1 LLTPPGQLDPS
12 SSGAAG
18 NGLTTERQNAV
29 ARQRIRVTGT
39 VQGVGFR
46 PFVYREARSL
56 DLAGFVL
63 NDSKGVLIEAEGDL
77 GALAELCRVLIE
89 RPPPL
94 ALVTGVETRAVP
106 AKGSEGTFV
115 IVESSSGGAPAAPVS
130 VDSAT
135 CGDCLN
141 EVDDPADRRH
151 QYPFTNCTNC
161 GPRYTIVLS
170 VPYDRPA
177 TTMSEFVMCPECQAE
192 YDDPADRRFHAQP
205 NSCPACG
212 PQISYYE
219 PDGTVV
225 GTSATALSHAVEK
238 LTAGQVLA
246 VKGIGGYHLAAD
258 AGSADAVAT
267 LRRRKARDDK
277 PFALM
282 VRDLS
287 AARRLVDLDE
297 TAAAAISSIRRPIVL
312 ARRRASAANNTQ
324 VVAEGVAPG
333 LPEYGVML
341 PYTPL
346 HHLLLSRLDRPL
358 VMTSGN
364 FSDEPIAHIDE
375 DAFERLG
382 PLVDGVLTH
391 DRPIHI
397 RCDDSVLRS
406 AGGKMQI
413 IRRSRGYAPEPLALG
428 RLALRQVLAVGA
440 ELKNTVSVVKG
451 GEIIT
456 SHHIGDLEHLASYAS
471 FLQATVHLCGLFGV
485 EPEVVVH
492 DLHPEYLSTKYAQEL
507 DVETWAVQHHHA
519 HVASCLAEHRRTDT
533 VIGVAFDGLG
543 FGLDGDMWGGEFL
556 IADLEGFERAG
567 HLRRV
572 PMAGGS
578 AAIREPWRMALSWVA
593 AAAGTGAAARLG
605 ATLDDRWPA
614 VLSLIEPG
622 LGLDA
627 TSGGAARSS
636 RIPVLHTTSAGRLFD
651 AAAAILGVR
660 SRVSYEGQGAIE
672 LEALA
677 VSVPDATAPHYP
689 IEVTQSSPLGPLV
702 LDPAPLITSLQAEM
716 KAGRPATLIAAGFH
730 RAIADGVVT
739 VVSRL
744 ATQHQLHTVVL
755 TGGVFQNVR
764 LTRLVKA
771 GLDAIDLEVLLHS
784 EVPPND
790 GGISVGQAAIGA
802 TAARSPLV

>member
-1 LLTPPGQLDPS
+1 V
-12 SSGAAG
+12 G
-18 NGLTTERQNAV
+18 NALAPQRQDAI

-46 PFVYREARSL
+46 PFVYREARG
-56 DLAGFVL
+56 LALSGFVL
-63 NDSKGVLIEAEGDL
+63 NDSKGVLIEAEGAP
-77 GALAELCRVLIE
+77 GALAELCRALIE

-106 AKGSEGTFV
+106 AKGGQGSFV

-130 VDSAT
+130 VDAAT
-135 CGDCLN
+135 CADCLD
-141 EVDDPADRRH
+141 EIDDPADRRH

-177 TTMSEFVMCPECQAE
+177 TTMSEFVMCAQCQAE

-205 NSCPACG
+205 NSCPTCG
-212 PQISYYE
+212 PQISYCE

-225 GTSATALSHAVEK
+225 GTSTRALSLAVEK
-238 LTAGQVLA
+238 LLAGQVLA
-246 VKGIGGYHLAAD
+246 IKGIGGYHLVAD
-258 AGSADAVAT
+258 AGNADAVAT

-282 VRDLS
+282 VPDLG
-287 AARRLVDLDE
+287 AARHLVDLDE
-297 TAAAAISSIRRPIVL
+297 SAAAALSSIRRPIVL
-312 ARRRASAANNTQ
+312 ARRRSSTVNKEQ
-324 VVAEGVAPG
+324 VVAEGVAPH
-333 LPEYGVML
+333 LPELGVML

-364 FSDEPIAHIDE
+364 LSDEPIAHVDE

-391 DRPIHI
+391 NRPIHI
-397 RCDDSVLRS
+397 RCDDSVLRLGS
-406 AGGKMQI
+406 GGLQM
-413 IRRSRGYAPEPLALG
+413 IRRSRGCAPEPLALG
-428 RLALRQVLAVGA
+428 RAALRQVLAVGA

-451 GEIIT
+451 EQIIT
-456 SHHIGDLEHLASYAS
+456 SHHIGDLEHLATYAS
-471 FLQATVHLCGLFGV
+471 FVQATGHLCGLFGV
-485 EPEVVVH
+485 EPELIVH

-507 DVETWAVQHHHA
+507 DIETWAVQHHHA
-519 HVASCLAEHRRTDT
+519 HVASCLAEHGRTDK

-543 FGLDGDMWGGEFL
+543 FGLDGEMWGGEFL

-567 HLRRV
+567 HLRPV
-572 PMAGGS
+572 PMPGGS

-593 AAAGTGAAARLG
+593 AAAGPGAAALLG

-614 VLSLIEPG
+614 VLSLVEPG
-622 LGLDA
+622 LGPDV
-627 TSGGAARSS
+627 TSGDAARSS
-636 RIPVLHTTSAGRLFD
+636 RLPLLHTTSAGRLFD
-651 AAAAILGVR
+651 AIAAILGVR
-660 SRVSYEGQGAIE
+660 SRVSYEGQAAIE

-677 VSVPDATAPHYP
+677 ARVPDATAPDYP
-689 IEVTQSSPLGPLV
+689 IEVTQASPLGPLV
-702 LDPAPLITSLQAEM
+702 LDPATLITSVQAEM
-716 KAGRPATLIAAGFH
+716 KAGRPAEMIAAGFH
-730 RAIADGVVT
+730 RAIAHGVVH
-739 VVSRL
+739 VVSRI
-744 ATQHQLHTVVL
+744 ATQHQLRTVVL

-771 GLDAIDLEVLLHS
+771 GLDDIDLEVLLHS

-802 TAARSPLV
+802 TAARSPLG